1 MDGYIFTL
9 SSGPI
14 CWRSTLQSLL
24 VMSTTKVEYMAAGE
38 AVKEAL
44 WLKGL
49 VKELGVDML
58 TKPVP
63 KDKFRYCLDLVN
75 VCIL

>member
-1 MDGYIFTL
+1 
-9 SSGPI
+9 
-14 CWRSTLQSLL
+14 
-24 VMSTTKVEYMAAGE
+24 MSTTKVEYMAAGE

-75 VCIL
+75 VCILW